1 VSERVTLSV
10 PVDVDAPAQVV
21 WAYVTDW
28 ERQGEW
34 MLGTRVRV
42 TGGDGRG
49 VGTTLRAVTGIGP
62 LGVSDT
68 MEVVEFREG
77 SDRSGHDDRW
87 RAAVR
92 HTGRVIRGEG
102 FFAVDELGPQRSRF
116 TFTELI
122 DLPLGAL
129 GRLGWPLAR
138 PVIRAGFVV
147 SLRRMADRCA
157 EEYRARGGA

>member
-1 VSERVTLSV
+1 MSSRVELPV
-10 PVDVDAPAQVV
+10 PVEVDAPAAAV

-49 VGTTLRAVTGIGP
+49 VGTTLHAVTGVGP
-62 LGVSDT
+62 LGVPDT
-68 MEVVEFREG
+68 MEVLEFVPPTDG
-77 SDRSGHDDRW
+77 APG

-92 HTGRVIRGEG
+92 HTGRIIRGDGWFE
-102 FFAVDELGPQRSRF
+102 VVPLGPQRSRF

-129 GRLGWPLAR
+129 GRLGWPLVR
-138 PVIRAGFVV
+138 PLIRAGFVA
-147 SLRRMADRCA
+147 SLRRMAARVA
-157 EEYRARGGA
+157 REHRAGRDAA

>member
-1 VSERVTLSV
+1 MSNRVELPM
-10 PVDVDAPAQVV
+10 PVEVDAPAAAV

-49 VGTTLRAVTGIGP
+49 VGTTLHAVTGVGP
-62 LGVSDT
+62 LGVPDT
-68 MEVVEFREG
+68 MEVVEFVEPTDATPG
-77 SDRSGHDDRW
+77 

-92 HTGRVIRGEG
+92 HTGRIIRGDG
-102 FFAVDELGPQRSRF
+102 FFEVVPLSPIRCRF

-138 PVIRAGFVV
+138 PVLKAGFDA

-157 EEYRARGGA
+157 ASFRAAGG

>member
-1 VSERVTLSV
+1 MSEPVTLSV
-10 PVDVDAPAQVV
+10 PVDVDAPAEAV
-21 WAYVTDW
+21 WTYVTDW

-34 MLGTRVRV
+34 MLGTRVHV

-49 VGTTLRAVTGIGP
+49 AGTTLRAVTGIGP
-62 LGVSDT
+62 LGVPDT
-68 MEVVEFREG
+68 MEVVEIRQG
-77 SDRSGHDDRW
+77 GPW
-87 RAAVR
+87 RAVVR

-102 FFAVDELGPQRSRF
+102 FFEVVELAPERSRF

-138 PVIRAGFVV
+138 PVIRAGFVA

-157 EEYRARGGA
+157 AEYRARDSA

>member
-1 VSERVTLSV
+1 MTSRVELPV
-10 PVDVDAPAQVV
+10 AVDVDAPAAAV

-34 MLGTRVRV
+34 MLGTHVRV

-49 VGTTLRAVTGIGP
+49 VGTTLHAVTGVGP
-62 LGVSDT
+62 LGVPDT
-68 MEVVEFREG
+68 MEVVEFVVPTPATAG
-77 SDRSGHDDRW
+77 

-92 HTGRVIRGEG
+92 HTGRIIRGDG
-102 FFAVDELGPQRSRF
+102 FFEVAPLGLHRSRF

-138 PVIRAGFVV
+138 PVIRAGFVA
-147 SLRRMADRCA
+147 SLRRMAQRCA
-157 EEYRARGGA
+157 EEHRRGRGPA

>member
-1 VSERVTLSV
+1 MSNRVEL
-10 PVDVDAPAQVV
+10 PVAVEVDAPFAAV
-21 WAYVTDW
+21 WDYVTDW

-49 VGTTLRAVTGIGP
+49 VGTTLRAVTGVGP
-62 LGVSDT
+62 LGVVDT
-68 MEVVEFREG
+68 MEVVEFIAPAAG
-77 SDRSGHDDRW
+77 VPG

-92 HTGRVIRGEG
+92 HTGKVIRGEG
-102 FFAVDELGPQRSRF
+102 FFEVVPLGPDRCRF
-116 TFTELI
+116 TFTELV

-138 PVIRAGFVV
+138 PVLKAGFDA
-147 SLRRMADRCA
+147 SLRRMAKRCA
-157 EEYRARGGA
+157 TAYRAQR

>member
-1 VSERVTLSV
+1 MSERVTLSV
-10 PVDVDAPAQVV
+10 PVDVDAPAEAV
-21 WAYVTDW
+21 WTYVTDW

-34 MLGTRVRV
+34 MLGTRVQV

-49 VGTTLRAVTGIGP
+49 AGTTLRAVTGIGP
-62 LGVSDT
+62 LGVPDT
-68 MEVVEFREG
+68 MEVVEFRQG
-77 SDRSGHDDRW
+77 GPW
-87 RAAVR
+87 RAVVR

-102 FFAVDELGPQRSRF
+102 FFEVVELGPVRSRF

-138 PVIRAGFVV
+138 PVIRAGFVA

-157 EEYRARGGA
+157 AEYRARGSA

>member
-1 VSERVTLSV
+1 MRATLPV
-10 PVDVDAPAQVV
+10 PVEVDAPADAV

-49 VGTTLRAVTGIGP
+49 VGTTLRAITGVGP
-62 LGVSDT
+62 LGVVDT
-68 MEVVEFREG
+68 MEVTEFTPPAG
-77 SDRSGHDDRW
+77 DAPG

-102 FFAVDELGPQRSRF
+102 AFEVVPLAPGRCRF
-116 TFTELI
+116 TFTEFV
-122 DLPLGAL
+122 DVPGGPLAPLAWRVAGPVV
-129 GRLGWPLAR
+129 RLG
-138 PVIRAGFVV
+138 FVA
-147 SLRRMADRCA
+147 SLRRMARQC
-157 EEYRARGGA
+157 ARG

>member
-1 VSERVTLSV
+1 MSSRVELPV
-10 PVDVDAPAQVV
+10 PVEVDAPAAAV

-34 MLGTRVRV
+34 MLGTTVRV
-42 TGGDGRG
+42 TGGEGRG
-49 VGTTLRAVTGIGP
+49 VGTTLRAVTGVGP
-62 LGVSDT
+62 VGVPDT
-68 MEVVEFREG
+68 MEVVEFTPPTDTAPG
-77 SDRSGHDDRW
+77 

-102 FFAVDELGPQRSRF
+102 FFEVAPLGPGRCRF

-129 GRLGWPLAR
+129 GRLGWPLVR
-138 PVIRAGFVV
+138 PVIRAGFDA
-147 SLRRMADRCA
+147 SLSRMAQRVA
-157 EEYRARGGA
+157 AAHRGA

>member
-1 VSERVTLSV
+1 MTRVTLPV
-10 PVDVDAPAQVV
+10 PLEVDAPAEAV

-49 VGTTLRAVTGIGP
+49 AGTTLRAITGVGP
-62 LGVSDT
+62 LGVVDT
-68 MEVVEFREG
+68 MEVVEFTPP
-77 SDRSGHDDRW
+77 SGEQPGRG
-87 RAAVR
+87 AVR
-92 HTGRVIRGEG
+92 HTGRIIRGDGLFE
-102 FFAVDELGPQRSRF
+102 VVPLGPRRCRF

-138 PVIRAGFVV
+138 PVIKAGFDA
-147 SLRRMADRCA
+147 SLRRMARRCA
-157 EEYRARGGA
+157 S

>member
-1 VSERVTLSV
+1 MSNSVTLSV
-10 PVDVDAPAQVV
+10 PVDVDAPAEDV
-21 WAYVTDW
+21 WTYVADW

-34 MLGTRVRV
+34 MLGTRVQV

-49 VGTTLRAVTGIGP
+49 AGTTLRAVTGIGP
-62 LGVSDT
+62 LGVPDT
-68 MEVVEFREG
+68 MEVVEFRQG
-77 SDRSGHDDRW
+77 GPW
-87 RAAVR
+87 RAVVR

-102 FFAVDELGPQRSRF
+102 FFEVVELGPERSRF

-122 DLPLGAL
+122 DLPLGGL

-138 PVIRAGFVV
+138 PVIRAGFVA

-157 EEYRARGGA
+157 AEYRARGSA

>member
-1 VSERVTLSV
+1 MSNRVEL
-10 PVDVDAPAQVV
+10 PVAVEVDAPSAAV
-21 WAYVTDW
+21 WDYVTDW

-49 VGTTLRAVTGIGP
+49 VGTTLRAVTGVGP
-62 LGVSDT
+62 LGVVDT
-68 MEVVEFREG
+68 MEVVEFVVPA
-77 SDRSGHDDRW
+77 DDVPG

-92 HTGRVIRGEG
+92 HTGKVIRGEG
-102 FFAVDELGPQRSRF
+102 YFEVVPLGSDRCRF
-116 TFTELI
+116 TFTELV

-138 PVIRAGFVV
+138 PVLKAGFDA
-147 SLRRMADRCA
+147 SLRRMAKRCA
-157 EEYRARGGA
+157 AAYRAQR